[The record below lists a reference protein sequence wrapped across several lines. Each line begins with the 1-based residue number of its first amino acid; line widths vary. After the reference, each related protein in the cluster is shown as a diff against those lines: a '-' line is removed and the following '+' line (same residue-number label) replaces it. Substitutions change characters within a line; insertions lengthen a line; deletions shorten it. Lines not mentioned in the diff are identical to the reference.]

1 MARKAAETETETETP
16 KAKKG
21 AAPPKVGKLA
31 NIAAAAKKVLK
42 GDSWHAKIDPD
53 SLEES
58 HPHVPT
64 GSLII
69 DYLIGGVP
77 NANGVPP
84 CPGLP
89 RKCVTQLWGQEGA
102 GKTTLALTASA
113 ATIASG
119 GVVFYVD
126 WENAI
131 SIDYASKL
139 GVPVADD
146 TKFMLVQPSTLEE
159 GLKLIRMAAIG
170 GADLIVIDSVG
181 AAVPENIA
189 GRDVGETGEQARVGL
204 AAQRWSEFLPQLRG
218 DILKSNAAVL
228 GISQTRSK
236 IGGMGHGPQFE
247 PQGGQAWKFY
257 TDLRIEIRRF
267 QQEKAKL
274 VNMLSNRTEERVIGN
289 IVKAKIVKCKLSDA
303 QGREENFYIRQG
315 EGIDDIRATIEIAVN
330 HNVIRKQGAWFNYG
344 DLKWQ
349 GMEQVRKHFKTNR
362 SDLAELIN
370 KIKPHL
376 SKKTDEGPE
385 ADVDD
390 DIGDALDDF
399 IKEVDAAESE

>member
-1 MARKAAETETETETP
+1 
-16 KAKKG
+16 
-21 AAPPKVGKLA
+21 
-31 NIAAAAKKVLK
+31 
-42 GDSWHAKIDPD
+42 
-53 SLEES
+53 
-58 HPHVPT
+58 
-64 GSLII
+64 
-69 DYLIGGVP
+69 
-77 NANGVPP
+77 
-84 CPGLP
+84 
-89 RKCVTQLWGQEGA
+89 
-102 GKTTLALTASA
+102 
-113 ATIASG
+113 
-119 GVVFYVD
+119 
-126 WENAI
+126 
-131 SIDYASKL
+131 
-139 GVPVADD
+139 
-146 TKFMLVQPSTLEE
+146 
-159 GLKLIRMAAIG
+159 
-170 GADLIVIDSVG
+170 VG

-218 DILKSNAAVL
+218 DILKSSSAVL

-267 QQEKAKL
+267 SQEKAKL
-274 VNMLSNRTEERVIGN
+274 VNMLSNRTEERIVGS

-330 HNVIRKQGAWFNYG
+330 HNIIRKQGAWFNYG
-344 DLKWQ
+344 EMKWQ
-349 GMEQVRKHFKTNR
+349 GMEQVRKHFKSNR
-362 SDLAELIN
+362 PDLADLII

-390 DIGDALDDF
+390 DGLGDALDEF
-399 IKEVDAAESE
+399 IKEVDATENE

>member
-1 MARKAAETETETETP
+1 M
-16 KAKKG
+16 KKG
-21 AAPPKVGKLA
+21 ALPKTGKLA

-58 HPHVPT
+58 HAHVPT

-102 GKTTLALTASA
+102 GKTTIALTASA

-131 SIDYASKL
+131 SIDYAAKL

-146 TKFMLVQPSTLEE
+146 TKFMLVQPSSLEE

-218 DILKSNAAVL
+218 DILKSSSAVL

-267 QQEKAKL
+267 SQEKAKL
-274 VNMLSNRTEERVIGN
+274 VNMLSNRTEERVVGS

-330 HNVIRKQGAWFNYG
+330 HNIIRKQGAWFNYG
-344 DLKWQ
+344 DHKWQ
-349 GMEQVRKHFKTNR
+349 GMEQVRKHFRGSR
-362 SDLAELIN
+362 SDLADLIN

-390 DIGDALDDF
+390 DGLGDALDEF
-399 IKEVDAAESE
+399 IKEVDASETE

>member
-1 MARKAAETETETETP
+1 MARKSDES
-16 KAKKG
+16 KG
-21 AAPPKVGKLA
+21 KAAPVKTGKLA

-42 GDSWHAKIDPD
+42 NDDWQAKIDSN
-53 SLEES
+53 SLLES

-77 NANGVPP
+77 NPSGIAP

-89 RKCVTQLWGQEGA
+89 RQCITQIWGSEGA

-113 ATIASG
+113 ATIAQG
-119 GVVFYVD
+119 GVVVYVD

-131 SIDYASKL
+131 VLDYAARL
-139 GVPVADD
+139 GVPVADE
-146 TKFMLVQPSTLEE
+146 TKFLLVQPSSLEE
-159 GLKLIRMAAIG
+159 GLKLIRMAALG

-189 GRDVGETGEQARVGL
+189 GRDVAETGEQARVGL

-218 DILKSNAAVL
+218 DILRSNCAVL

-257 TDLRIEIRRF
+257 SDLRIEIRRI
-267 QQEKAKL
+267 QQEKAKH
-274 VNMLSNRTEERVIGN
+274 VNLLSNKTEERIVGS
-289 IVKAKIVKCKLSDA
+289 IVKAKVAKCKLSDS

-315 EGIDDIRATIEIAVN
+315 EGIDDVRATLEIAIS
-330 HNVIRKQGAWFNYG
+330 HNVIRKQGAWFAYG
-344 DLKWQ
+344 EEKWQ
-349 GMEQVRKHFKTNR
+349 GMEQLRRHFKTNR
-362 SDLAELIN
+362 AALSELIT
-370 KIKPHL
+370 KVLPYL
-376 SKKTDEGPE
+376 SQTASDSSDEEGE
-385 ADVDD
+385 D
-390 DIGDALDDF
+390 DIDALDAYLNTPE
-399 IKEVDAAESE
+399 IAEG